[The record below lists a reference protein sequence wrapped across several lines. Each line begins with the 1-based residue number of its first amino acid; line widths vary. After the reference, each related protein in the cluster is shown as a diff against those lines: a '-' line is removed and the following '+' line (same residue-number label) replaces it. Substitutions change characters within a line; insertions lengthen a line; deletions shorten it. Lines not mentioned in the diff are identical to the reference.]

1 MDPPEYRWPRLILL
15 WLGWICSITCYLL
28 VFVSLGKSPEITRK
42 RLHHHVILALLAC
55 NFLLIS
61 IELPIALAYSSS
73 GQVPVES
80 DRFCAFWVAFNYGVY
95 VGGVYLMAFDS
106 VERYFLIFHDRFV
119 YRWRFFVHY
128 LPILVCFCYPL
139 GFYGVI
145 VNVYPCD
152 HVYLYD
158 AYVCGGDCF
167 QFETAAGTVD
177 YLIHVVVPI
186 GVIILGN
193 LTLLVRVTLK
203 KRTMKRANT
212 WRKSRLMY
220 IQLLSI
226 SILYSLVWI
235 PFVIV
240 SLIRLFHDPFFLQ
253 DFTLLIL
260 NYCLYLSTGITIHR
274 IDWLTWCT
282 AVHASQSAD
291 TYLATLHRCSQS
303 NRTGNI
309 RHRMNTFATT
319 PLLYNQLY

>member
-1 MDPPEYRWPRLILL
+1 
-15 WLGWICSITCYLL
+15 
-28 VFVSLGKSPEITRK
+28 
-42 RLHHHVILALLAC
+42 
-55 NFLLIS
+55 
-61 IELPIALAYSSS
+61 
-73 GQVPVES
+73 
-80 DRFCAFWVAFNYGVY
+80 
-95 VGGVYLMAFDS
+95 MAFAS

-226 SILYSLVWI
+226 SILYSFIWI

-260 NYCLYLSTGITIHR
+260 NYCLYICPLASPFIALIGLPRVRQYLRANRCVFFCKCCIPAHNRIRPVMSMITRTNQPHP
-274 IDWLTWCT
+274 
-282 AVHASQSAD
+282 SA
-291 TYLATLHRCSQS
+291 RV
-303 NRTGNI
+303 R
-309 RHRMNTFATT
+309 
-319 PLLYNQLY
+319 